1 MTTTHEN
8 VKKLA
13 PDLKTS
19 FPASPHAMLGG
30 YVLAKRCVDKCRAT
44 LAGTAGDYHFDCPLD
59 NIFLGFAGLKGPA
72 LQEFVATG
80 ADDAAVGLWIEKNSQ
95 KREKIEIIKW
105 NNEWRYKRI
114 SELPDNLQEYMEEY
128 VPKNIDPDTIRHI
141 RYFFD
146 IYDCEEKR
154 WKPVHGEAK

>member
-1 MTTTHEN
+1 MSTIDPN

-13 PDLKTS
+13 LDLTKN

-30 YVLAKRCVDKCRAT
+30 FVLANRCVDKGRAE
-44 LAGTAGDYHFDCPLD
+44 LAGTAGEYHFDCPLD
-59 NIFLGFAGLKGPA
+59 NFFLGFAGIKGSDLKDF
-72 LQEFVATG
+72 LATG
-80 ADDAAVGLWIEKNSQ
+80 ADNAAVGAWIEKNQ
-95 KREKIEIIKW
+95 KRERIEIIKW

-114 SELPDNLQEYMEEY
+114 SELPDGLQEFMEDY
-128 VPKNIDPDTIRHI
+128 IPQNIPPNVIRHL

-154 WKPVHGEAK
+154 WKPLHE

>member
-1 MTTTHEN
+1 MSTIHPD

-13 PDLKTS
+13 PDLTKN

-30 YVLAKRCVDKCRAT
+30 YVLAQRSVDKGRAE
-44 LAGTAGDYHFDCPLD
+44 LAGTAGEYHFDCPLD
-59 NIFLGFAGLKGPA
+59 NFFLGFAGIKGA
-72 LQEFVATG
+72 DLREFLATG
-80 ADDAAVGLWIEKNSQ
+80 ADNAAVGAWIEKNAT
-95 KREKIEIIKW
+95 KRERIEIIKW

-114 SELPDNLQEYMEEY
+114 SELPDGLQEFMEDY
-128 VPKNIDPDTIRHI
+128 IPQNVPQPIIRHL

-154 WKPVHGEAK
+154 WKPVHE